1 MSRDFAVASSVPE
14 LASVVAPH
22 LPEMNAVDAVV
33 CGVLIAAA
41 RSSGV
46 AMGSVQIAVGGAG
59 TGFHAVDG
67 RVRQP
72 GFGVAR
78 PRGFESPLEV
88 PAAARVAV
96 PTFAPAL
103 AGVLGTFGTWTCT
116 QAAGLAM
123 PHAAGSPRTAWL
135 KLFAHRGG
143 TLLVGTAIGDHLLSA
158 GGRLAG
164 GVVTADDLARATTD
178 VHPLRAELLEGDSW
192 LHTIPWGEPGEE
204 DLSHAQVIAAVDGRG
219 TFAVATFEDR
229 QEGIYVDELGM
240 HLPGLAVP
248 VMRGVPRLRPGTTLG
263 GRASQG
269 VLVRGG
275 VACAAL
281 GLSRGAT
288 LSLADV
294 VAMLPPRAAEQ
305 THPSG
310 VVAVGTAKS
319 GAYVL

>member
-1 MSRDFAVASSVPE
+1 MSRDFAVASSVAE
-14 LASVVAPH
+14 VASLVQPH
-22 LPEMNAVDAVV
+22 LHEMNAVDAVV
-33 CGVLIAAA
+33 AGVLIAAA

-46 AMGSVQIAVGGAG
+46 AMGSVQISVGGPG

-78 PRGFESPLEV
+78 PRGFEDAREV

-116 QAAGLAM
+116 QVATLAM

-143 TLLVGTAIGDHLLSA
+143 SLLVGTAIGEYMQSA

-164 GVVTADDLARATTD
+164 GVVTADDLARATTE
-178 VHPLRAELLEGDSW
+178 VHALSPALIEGETW
-192 LHTIPWGEPGEE
+192 LHTAPWGEPGEE
-204 DLSHAQVIAAVDGRG
+204 NLAHAHVVAAVDGRG

-229 QEGIYVDELGM
+229 QDGVYVEDLGM

-248 VMRGVPRLRPGTTLG
+248 VMRGVPRVRPGEVLG
-263 GRASQG
+263 SRAPQG
-269 VLVRGG
+269 IVVRDG
-275 VACAAL
+275 VSCMAL
-281 GLSRGAT
+281 GLARGAVI
-288 LSLADV
+288 SLVEA
-294 VAMLPPRAAEQ
+294 ALRAGPQSPA
-305 THPSG
+305 G
-310 VVAVGTAKS
+310 VVGVHKDKT
-319 GAYVL
+319 GASVL

>member
-1 MSRDFAVASSVPE
+1 MSRDFAVASSVSE
-14 LASVVAPH
+14 VASLVQPH
-22 LPEMNAVDAVV
+22 LHEMNAVDAVV
-33 CGVLIAAA
+33 AGVLIAAA

-46 AMGSVQIAVGGAG
+46 AMGSVQVSVGGPG
-59 TGFHAVDG
+59 TGFHAIDG

-78 PRGFESPLEV
+78 PRGFEDAREV

-116 QAAGLAM
+116 QVSTLAM

-143 TLLVGTAIGDHLLSA
+143 SLLVGTAIGDCMQTA

-164 GVVTADDLARATTD
+164 GVVTADDLARATTE
-178 VHPLRAELLEGDSW
+178 VHALSPALIDDETW
-192 LHTIPWGEPGEE
+192 LHTVPWGEPGEE
-204 DLSHAQVIAAVDGRG
+204 NLAYAHVVAAVDGRG

-229 QEGIYVDELGM
+229 QDGVYVEELGM

-248 VMRGVPRLRPGTTLG
+248 VMRGVPRVRPGEVLG

-269 VLVRGG
+269 IVVRGG
-275 VACAAL
+275 VACMAL
-281 GLSRGAT
+281 GLARGAAI
-288 LSLADV
+288 SLVD
-294 VAMLPPRAAEQ
+294 AALLAGMQ
-305 THPSG
+305 SPGG
-310 VVAVGTAKS
+310 VVGVHKDKT
-319 GAYVL
+319 GASVF